1 MTRIEDYE
9 AQTLKADSGGGGGPW
24 GGSGGQGGGSGG
36 GSGGP
41 KSPWGQFPPRKPPG
55 GGGGGGGPTGPS
67 FEDFIRR
74 GQEKFRGGI
83 PGGGNPN
90 IWRWVILGLV
100 VLWLVMTS
108 FYRIDAAQRG
118 VVTRLGKYVTTSGPG
133 LHLKLPAPIDTVT
146 KLQYEKENAIQ
157 IGSTDAAQPNLMLTG
172 DQNIIDIAYT
182 VRWKIRDPELYL
194 FQLSDP
200 DQTIREVGESAMRE
214 AISAVGLSAAI
225 GPQRQQ
231 IADQVRDR
239 MQELLNSYRAG
250 VQVRAVE
257 IRQAD
262 PPQAVDDAFK
272 EVSAAQQEAE
282 QYLNQARAYA
292 QQLLAGAQGATAE
305 FDAVYEQ
312 YRLSPDVTRK
322 RIYFETMENV
332 LSKVDKTV
340 VEAQGVQTYLP
351 LSEVGKRQQPA
362 TAPAAAATAGG
373 R

>member
-1 MTRIEDYE
+1 MTKIEDFD

-24 GGSGGQGGGSGG
+24 GGSGGQGGGGNGG

-41 KSPWGQFPPRKPPG
+41 KSPWGQFPPRRPSG
-55 GGGGGGGPTGPS
+55 GGGGGQPGPS

-74 GQEKFRGGI
+74 GQERLRGGF
-83 PGGGNPN
+83 PGGGGNGAV
-90 IWRWVILGLV
+90 WRWAILAFV
-100 VLWLVMTS
+100 VLWIVMTS

-133 LHLKLPAPIDTVT
+133 LHLKMPAPIDSVT

-194 FQLSDP
+194 FQLADP

-312 YRLSPDVTRK
+312 YRLSPTVTRK
-322 RIYFETMENV
+322 RIYFETMENI

-340 VEAQGVQTYLP
+340 VEPAGVQTYLP
-351 LSEVGKRQQPA
+351 LAEVGKRQQQA
-362 TAPAAAATAGG
+362 AQKAAAAEAGAN
-373 R
+373 